1 MWIAEESSG
10 GADLK
15 QTRPGAGIA
24 DVGDHMS
31 GDVDDVGADVDVAA
45 HIAAADVAVV
55 LAAAAAAADSRL
67 NASVNACGGAAG
79 ETILRCPW
87 RPQGRV
93 VVARQREAD
102 LGNGR

>member
-1 MWIAEESSG
+1 M
-10 GADLK
+10 K
-15 QTRPGAGIA
+15 QRRPGAGIA

-31 GDVDDVGADVDVAA
+31 GDVDDVGADVDVVDVAA

-55 LAAAAAAADSRL
+55 LAAAAAADSRL